1 MIVTISNA
9 DGLSEEWKQPM
20 HWAGFLAIG
29 ASTFLPR
36 DTPSA
41 VGGGRG
47 KEWGEGSGVSGMGE
61 KKASDQPQEASAQPH
76 LKGFLEYLRY
86 VHVCVHIYMYMN
98 IYMYVYIYM
107 CVYIPIYLYIC
118 MYTCTQT
125 HTHTCIYI

>member
-1 MIVTISNA
+1 VTISNA

-47 KEWGEGSGVSGMGE
+47 KEGWEGSGVSGVGE
-61 KKASDQPQEASAQPH
+61 KKDSDQPQEASAQPH

-98 IYMYVYIYM
+98 IYMYVYIYIR
-107 CVYIPIYLYIC
+107 VYIYVYIYVYIR
-118 MYTCTQT
+118 
-125 HTHTCIYI
+125 IYK